1 MGSETLVTSN
11 ERRPT
16 TGDLR
21 AAGFVRLSVVRASSN
36 ELRASSNECLATSR
50 GQRAAAVVASEKAL
64 DAWANKPMVPTAPGA
79 LTEPARRSRRRHI
92 GEPFGIATAKR
103 ATCGIAAVGGYER
116 SVDNGIRAS

>member
-1 MGSETLVTSN
+1 MTPLQYN
-11 ERRPT
+11 RRPT

-92 GEPFGIATAKR
+92 GEPLDSSGQPVSGSAHWIL
-103 ATCGIAAVGGYER
+103 
-116 SVDNGIRAS
+116 D